1 MMNKALLEELT
12 DKYVTGAATAA
23 EERQLQELLD
33 DPLYLAQ
40 FEEMVLGSLEA
51 EKYLQETDEAVFRR
65 IYSRI
70 EMGIQPQPRIRRL
83 KPYLAAAAA
92 VLLLMLSGGLYFL
105 LDKKVEVPETA
116 QVADVQP
123 GGSKAVLTLADGSTI
138 TVDSSARQISQ
149 HGGAITQQNGRLQYA
164 ANAAAG
170 NAYNTLATPPGGQY
184 RLRLPDGTE
193 VWLNAASSIRFPV
206 TFSKNER
213 KVELTG
219 EAYFE
224 VAQNAS
230 APFTVSVNKQTEVL
244 VLGTAFNVN
253 AYTDEHN
260 VTTTLLSG
268 KVKVTAGNEGV
279 QLSPGQQAVSTGG
292 RLEVS
297 RDVDVDKVVAW
308 KNGLFNFQDASL
320 AEVMRQLSRWY
331 NIAIVYENGIP
342 DMEFYGKMQR
352 DMPLSAMLKMLERA
366 GVEFRLEENN
376 RLVVV
381 NRQVK

>member
-23 EERQLQELLD
+23 EEQQLKELLN

-51 EKYLQETDEAVFRR
+51 EKYWQEPDEEVFRR

-70 EMGIQPQPRIRRL
+70 EAGIPSQPRIRRL
-83 KPYLAAAAA
+83 KLYFAAAAA
-92 VLLLMLSGGLYFL
+92 VLLLVMAGGLYFL
-105 LDKKVEVPETA
+105 FDNNTKVPQTA

-123 GGSKAVLTLADGSTI
+123 GGNKAILTLADGSAV
-138 TVDSSARQISQ
+138 TVDSSARQINQ
-149 HGGAITQQNGRLQYA
+149 KGGAITQQNGRLQYA
-164 ANAAAG
+164 ANGAG
-170 NAYNTLATPPGGQY
+170 QNTYNTLATPPGGQY

-193 VWLNAASSIRFPV
+193 VWLNAASSIRFPIS
-206 TFSKNER
+206 FSKNER

-224 VAQNAS
+224 VAQDAS
-230 APFTVSVNKQTEVL
+230 APFKVTVNKETEIL
-244 VLGTAFNVN
+244 VLGTSFNVN
-253 AYTDEHN
+253 AYTDERN
-260 VTTTLLSG
+260 ITTTLLSG
-268 KVKVTAGNEGV
+268 KVKVTAGAAGV
-279 QLSPGQQAVSTGG
+279 QLSPGQQAVSTGAG
-292 RLEVS
+292 LEVS

-331 NIAIVYENGIP
+331 NIEIVYENGIP

-352 DMPLSAMLKMLERA
+352 AMPLSAMLKMLERA
-366 GVEFRLEENN
+366 GLEYRLEGNN
-376 RLVVV
+376 RLVVITG
-381 NRQVK
+381 R